1 MLKVNSGSSTF
12 EVDFKDS
19 SRSSGTL
26 NGSEFSWDVARLKP
40 GVFHIVRNNKSYNA
54 EVVSVN
60 KAEKSFAVK
69 VNGVV
74 YELSVKDK
82 FDELLEKMGI
92 DPLAGSRVSELK
104 APMPGLVLNV
114 LEGAGNEVKKGD
126 PLLVLEAMKMEN
138 VIKSPT
144 DGTIKRVT
152 VETGVA
158 VEKNE
163 VLIEFA

>member
-1 MLKVNSGSSTF
+1 MLKV
-12 EVDFKDS
+12 
-19 SRSSGTL
+19 SSGDRTYQGDFNDRKRQ
-26 NGSEFSWDVARLKP
+26 NGTVNNNDFSWDSVTLRN
-40 GVFHIVRNNKSYNA
+40 GVFHIVKDNVSYNA
-54 EVVSVN
+54 EVVN
-60 KAEKSFAVK
+60 ANHAEKSFAIK

-82 FDELLEKMGI
+82 YDELLEKMGI
-92 DPLAGSRVSELK
+92 DPLAGSKVSELK

-114 LEGAGNEVKKGD
+114 MQGAGNEVKKGD

-138 VIKSPT
+138 VIKSPA
-144 DGTIKRVT
+144 DGVIKKVA
-152 VETGVA
+152 VETGTA